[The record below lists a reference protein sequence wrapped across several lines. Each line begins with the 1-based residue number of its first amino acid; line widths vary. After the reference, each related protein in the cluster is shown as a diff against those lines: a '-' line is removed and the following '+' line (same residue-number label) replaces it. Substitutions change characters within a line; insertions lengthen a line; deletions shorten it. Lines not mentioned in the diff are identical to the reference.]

1 MVLVEANL
9 PKKNKMSPQTN
20 TFVYN
25 LLSIPSQNYK
35 DLGGIPVQ
43 FLILAMK
50 KEVQR
55 DEVTIQMNTRHMP

>member
-20 TFVYN
+20 TF
-25 LLSIPSQNYK
+25 IPSQNYK